1 MSEFAAGPAGRI
13 ERVRALMAERGYD
26 AIVVRDEANLRWLTG
41 VKGVFDYT
49 FEFPHAAF
57 ITADQCLF
65 HTDSRYLNSFEENT
79 PAGSPWVYDM
89 DEGTIPGWVAGK
101 IAANKCR
108 VCAVEDDM
116 QINFYQ
122 GIQRGLEDRS
132 VACILPL
139 MHDDIRK
146 MRAIKD
152 AEEIELMRHAQSITD
167 AAFQH
172 MLGFI
177 KPGMTEKQVRNEL
190 ENFMFANGAD
200 SLAFGSIVA
209 SGPNTANPHAVPSD
223 RVIEKGDFVL
233 MDYGAGYCDYRSDM
247 TRTVVMGEPTQ
258 EQLDLYALVRR
269 THEECVAAIH
279 PGVEGN
285 DIFKLSKKII
295 GDAGYGDYYNH
306 GLGHGVG
313 IDSHELPTF
322 TRSKNPIAI
331 GSVVPREP
339 GVYLSGVGGV
349 RGRLLPPARQAVPA
363 FPGPAGE
370 GTAFDDCQLLPE
382 SGSVSSFQAEVQD
395 SADDATSPTAS
406 TSGTARLCHCRH
418 RIFGRGKIIKHLPPD
433 KVQVNFPGFGL
444 KVILTEYL
452 LMEN

>member
-57 ITADQCLF
+57 ITADLCLF

-313 IDSHELPTF
+313 IDIHELPNF
-322 TRSKNPIAI
+322 NRSKNTIAI
-331 GSVVPREP
+331 GSVVTGGSGIAIIFFGSLVRRITKIFHIDRCRGANILD
-339 GVYLSGVGGV
+339 GVACGATGLMPHGNPTLVSLGVALAIDGMDPNFSFLDIIPYNFHCWGLLLIFLLS
-349 RGRLLPPARQAVPA
+349 
-363 FPGPAGE
+363 
-370 GTAFDDCQLLPE
+370 
-382 SGSVSSFQAEVQD
+382 
-395 SADDATSPTAS
+395 
-406 TSGTARLCHCRH
+406 
-418 RIFGRGKIIKHLPPD
+418 
-433 KVQVNFPGFGL
+433 
-444 KVILTEYL
+444 ILTGIGRRFESA
-452 LMEN
+452 ETAAETN

>member
-41 VKGVFDYT
+41 VRGVFDYT

-79 PAGSPWVYDM
+79 PACSPWVYDM

-132 VACILPL
+132 IACMLPL

-247 TRTVVMGEPTQ
+247 TRTVVMGEPPRSSST
-258 EQLDLYALVRR
+258 
-269 THEECVAAIH
+269 C
-279 PGVEGN
+279 
-285 DIFKLSKKII
+285 
-295 GDAGYGDYYNH
+295 
-306 GLGHGVG
+306 
-313 IDSHELPTF
+313 
-322 TRSKNPIAI
+322 TRSYAAPTRSASPLSIRA
-331 GSVVPREP
+331 SRATTFSSFPRRS
-339 GVYLSGVGGV
+339 LAM
-349 RGRLLPPARQAVPA
+349 RLWRLLQPWS
-363 FPGPAGE
+363 GP
-370 GTAFDDCQLLPE
+370 
-382 SGSVSSFQAEVQD
+382 
-395 SADDATSPTAS
+395 
-406 TSGTARLCHCRH
+406 R
-418 RIFGRGKIIKHLPPD
+418 RGH
-433 KVQVNFPGFGL
+433 
-444 KVILTEYL
+444 
-452 LMEN
+452 